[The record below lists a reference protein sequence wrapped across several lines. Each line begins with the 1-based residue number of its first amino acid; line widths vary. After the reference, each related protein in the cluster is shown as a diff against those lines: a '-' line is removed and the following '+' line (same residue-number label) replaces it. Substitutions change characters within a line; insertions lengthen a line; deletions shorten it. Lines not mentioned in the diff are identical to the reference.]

1 MGAIVSS
8 LFGLLFGT
16 LAAGAWIGIAL
27 LSTAIGLAV
36 IFTNLPID
44 RLFPQYVFNILTTP
58 DLVALPLFI
67 LMGEFLFR
75 TKLSESLF
83 SGLAP
88 LAGLLPGR
96 LLHVNVIGC
105 SIFAAISGSSA
116 ATTQVVGRMTL
127 KELLSRGYSPELAIG
142 SLAGAG
148 TLGFLIPPSTVMIM
162 YGVLAN
168 ESVLRLF
175 TAGFIPG
182 LLLAST
188 FAAYIMIRSS
198 MKKTVI
204 SDSEREMDNMPFY
217 KRVAALRDLAPTLFL
232 IICVLGSM
240 YGGLATPSEAAAL
253 GVLGAFLVAWRQK
266 ALSFVVL
273 RDIVLG
279 AVQTCSVM
287 GIIILGASVL
297 GNVTSILGIP
307 AAVAS
312 FVTDLQ
318 LSPILLIVALICLYL
333 ILGTALEGFSMIATT
348 LPVVLPL
355 VEAAG
360 FDKIWFGIF
369 MVLVVEMAQ
378 ITPPVAF
385 NFAVIQNITGR
396 STGYIARVTLPFL
409 LIMILFVL
417 MLAVFPEIVTF
428 MPNLVLG

>member
-27 LSTAIGLAV
+27 LATAIGLALL
-36 IFTNLPID
+36 FTGLPID
-44 RLFPQYVFNILTTP
+44 RLFPQYVYNILTTP

-75 TKLSESLF
+75 TRLSAALF
-83 SGLAP
+83 TGLAP
-88 LAGLLPGR
+88 WAGLLPGR
-96 LLHVNVIGC
+96 LLHVNVVGC

-127 KELLSRGYSPELAIG
+127 KELLSRGYSPDLAIG

-175 TAGFIPG
+175 TAGFLPG
-182 LLLAST
+182 VMLASV
-188 FAAYIMIRSS
+188 FGIYIMYRTWRRPD
-198 MKKTVI
+198 MVPEA
-204 SDSEREMDNMPFY
+204 ERAMRHMPL
-217 KRVAALRDLAPTLFL
+217 RDRIAALKELAPALFL
-232 IICVLGSM
+232 ILCVLGSM
-240 YGGLATPSEAAAL
+240 YGGIATPSEAAAL
-253 GVLGAFLVAWRQK
+253 GVLGAFLVSYFQG
-266 ALSFVVL
+266 ALGLKEIRDVL
-273 RDIVLG
+273 LG

-297 GNVTSILGIP
+297 GNITSTLGIP
-307 AAVAS
+307 AAVANT
-312 FVTDLQ
+312 VTSWDL
-318 LSPILLIVALICLYL
+318 PPFLLIVALVALYL
-333 ILGTALEGFSMIATT
+333 VLGTALEGFSMIATT

-355 VEAAG
+355 VTAAG
-360 FDKIWFGIF
+360 FDKVWFGIF

-396 STGYIARVTLPFL
+396 STAYIARVTFPFL
-409 LIMILFVL
+409 AIMIGFVL
-417 MLAVFPEIVTF
+417 LLAIFPGIVTF
-428 MPNLVLG
+428 LPDLILG

>member
-1 MGAIVSS
+1 MSAIITS

-27 LSTAIGLAV
+27 LSTALALAML
-36 IFTNLPID
+36 FTHLPVD
-44 RLFPQYVFNILTTP
+44 KLFPQYVYNILTTP

-75 TKLSESLF
+75 TRLSQSLF
-83 SGLAP
+83 TGLAP
-88 LAGLLPGR
+88 WAALLPGR
-96 LLHVNVIGC
+96 LLHVNVVGC
-105 SIFAAISGSSA
+105 SIFASISGSSA

-127 KELLSRGYSPELAIG
+127 KELLKRGYSPDIAIG

-175 TAGFIPG
+175 TAGFLPG
-182 LLLAST
+182 ILLAT
-188 FAAYIMIRSS
+188 IFGLYIMLRTTQRSDF
-198 MKKTVI
+198 VPE
-204 SDSEREMDNMPFY
+204 SERSMRHMPL
-217 KRVAALRDLAPTLFL
+217 RDRLAALKDLAPTLFL
-232 IICVLGSM
+232 ILCVLGSM

-253 GVLGAFLVAWRQK
+253 GVLGAFLVSLSQG
-266 ALSFVVL
+266 ALGLKEL
-273 RDIVLG
+273 RDVLLG

-297 GNVTSILGIP
+297 GNITSTLGIP
-307 AAVAS
+307 GAVAGV
-312 FVTDLQ
+312 VTSWE
-318 LSPILLIVALICLYL
+318 LSPVILIMLLVAIFLV
-333 ILGTALEGFSMIATT
+333 LGTVLEGFSMIATT

-360 FDKIWFGIF
+360 FDKVWFGIF
-369 MVLVVEMAQ
+369 MVVVVEMAQ

-385 NFAVIQNITGR
+385 NFAIIQNITGR
-396 STGYIARVTLPFL
+396 STGYIAKVTFPFL
-409 LIMILFVL
+409 AIMIGFAI
-417 MLAVFPEIVTF
+417 MLAVFPGIVTF
-428 MPNLVLG
+428 LPELLL